1 MKRLAF
7 VVGASWLLLSGCNM
21 ELLPRQDKAFNFDFN
36 AGAQGWTAG
45 FSDYPADNAAIYQ
58 LASGIRTLPGDAA
71 KTGFYLSGMNRS
83 DDLFMF
89 LKNQFGGLEP
99 STKYY
104 ARVRLTF
111 LSSAGAG
118 CAGVGGAPGE
128 SVYLKFG
135 YGDKEPKQDGY
146 YLNIDKGQQSQSGTQ
161 AKVIGDIAAAGA
173 ACDGSGFA
181 EKTVQTTTSQRI
193 PLYSNG
199 QGKVWVFVGTDSGYE
214 GLTSLYYK
222 SIEIALEPI

>member
-1 MKRLAF
+1 MKHLA
-7 VVGASWLLLSGCNM
+7 LLVACSGLFLSACKM
-21 ELLPRQDKAFNFDFN
+21 ELIGADKAYNFDFN

-45 FSDYPADNAAIYQ
+45 FSDYPVDNADIYQ
-58 LASGIRTLPGDAA
+58 LESGIRALPAEA
-71 KTGFYLSGMNRS
+71 TKKGFYLSGMNRS
-83 DDLFMF
+83 DDLFMY
-89 LKNQFGGLEP
+89 LKNQFSGLEP

-111 LSSAGAG
+111 LSDAGVG
-118 CAGVGGAPGE
+118 CVGVGGAPGE

-135 YGDKEPKQDGY
+135 YGDKEPKQEGY
-146 YLNIDKGQQSQSGTQ
+146 YLNLDKGQQSQSGAY
-161 AKVIGDIAAAGA
+161 AKVIGDIATSGA
-173 ACDGSGFA
+173 SCGGSVFA

-193 PLYSNG
+193 PLYSDA

>member
-1 MKRLAF
+1 MQRLAF
-7 VVGASWLLLSGCNM
+7 VMVFSGVFLSGCDV
-21 ELLPRQDKAFNFDFN
+21 ELISAKDKAYNFNFN
-36 AGAQGWTAG
+36 SGAQGWTAG

-58 LASGIRTLPGDAA
+58 LESGIRTLPGETSAN
-71 KTGFYLSGMNRS
+71 GFYLSGMNRS

-89 LKNQFGGLEP
+89 LKNQFSGLEP

-104 ARVRLTF
+104 ARVRLSF
-111 LSSAGAG
+111 LSNAGVD

-135 YGDKEPKQDGY
+135 YGDKEPKQEGY
-146 YLNIDKGQQSQSGTQ
+146 YLNLDKGQQSQSGSH
-161 AKVIGDIAAAGA
+161 AKVIGNVAAQGA
-173 ACDGSGFA
+173 ACDGSAFA

-193 PLYSNG
+193 PLYSDG
-199 QGKVWVFVGTDSGYE
+199 QGKVWVFVGTDSGFE

-222 SIEIALEPI
+222 SIEIALEPF